1 MKEKNTMF
9 DTNKNQEI
17 KLNVLINDNQVL
29 ISEKENYESKILT
42 QDENYKSLQIKYEGL
57 KKKLEENN
65 LTLTSG

>member
-1 MKEKNTMF
+1 MF